1 MIKKMNETWF
11 YPAHKYESH
20 SWISVDDICHD
31 DKGNIIC
38 FETEDEAIDFL
49 KKKYCFSVGNQLAV
63 PYGEEIAVYAISKV
77 Y

>member
-1 MIKKMNETWF
+1 MIETWF

-31 DKGNIIC
+31 DKNNIIC
-38 FETEDEAIDFL
+38 FQTNDEAIEYLKNRYGFL
-49 KKKYCFSVGNQLAV
+49 LNNNEWAI